1 VLEPALVLL
10 DEPLGALDLKLRE
23 HMKIELKQ
31 LQGEFG
37 TTFAYITH
45 DQSEALVMS
54 DQVAVMAR
62 GRFEQ
67 VGTPR
72 ELYYR
77 PATPFV
83 AGFVGQSVRWQGR
96 VEQREGGWVLLRT
109 ADGLPLVAAWD
120 GAEPEAQLFVRPEAI
135 QLARTEA
142 ELGAIE
148 NRFDGRL
155 DNLLFDGAASSV
167 LITERTTGAEVRV
180 ALPQSGPL
188 AQLVPGDTVWF
199 GWAGEAGA
207 CFAAETR
214 ASA

>member
-1 VLEPALVLL
+1 VLL

-67 VGTPR
+67 VGSPR

-83 AGFVGQSVRWQGR
+83 AGFVGQSVRWVGK
-96 VEQREGGWVLLRT
+96 VEQRDGGWVLLRT
-109 ADGLPLVAAWD
+109 AEGLPVVAAWNGS
-120 GAEPEAQLFVRPEAI
+120 GAEAQLFVRPEAM

-142 ELGAIE
+142 ELGSLE
-148 NRFDGRL
+148 NRFEGSL
-155 DNLLFDGAASSV
+155 TNLLFDGAASSV
-167 LITERTTGAEVRV
+167 LIAERTTGTEVRV
-180 ALPQSGPL
+180 ALPQSGPML
-188 AQLVPGDTVWF
+188 QLVQGETVWF

-207 CFAAETR
+207 CFAVDA
-214 ASA
+214 